1 MQGLQFATSL
11 VALPL
16 WALAAA
22 AALFVVV
29 AVLAL
34 TRTGASVAGAILRI
48 VVVIGGFA
56 AAWLLLDQGAQ
67 GERSAE
73 RRALDQR
80 ATELASRAIAPG
92 AALGC
97 LDALAGEAVETACEK
112 QIFASPDSVAAAV
125 SYVSARL
132 SLLAD
137 AVAYAH
143 RGGERY
149 DSQLATMRLA
159 LETDR
164 FGLVAHVLSVRDSC
178 TPLLCDSYALF
189 KDADRVQA
197 NLREGVF
204 DHYVERYAAEWTARA
219 QQPAVAAAAPGNAY
233 TTASAPARHRRRH
246 RRRSS
251 TFLGRFDSAVSIM
264 TAEPGAAPDPKTTA
278 TTAAPA
284 AAPPAR
290 RRRDGRRTRR
300 IRSREPRRPRR
311 SRSRRRRSRS
321 RRRRHARV
329 ARTIVPLARVAAK
342 AAACPPRRGRR
353 SADTGPHLTCDPT
366 RDVRTGA
373 KADTRAGDVCGKS
386 AGSRACFLPS

>member
-1 MQGLQFATSL
+1 MPSLEFATTP
-11 VALPL
+11 VALPA
-16 WALAAA
+16 WALGAA
-22 AALFVVV
+22 AALFIVV

-34 TRTGASVAGAILRI
+34 TRGGVSVAGAILRVAVI
-48 VVVIGGFA
+48 VAGFA
-56 AAWLLLDQGAQ
+56 AVWLLLDQGAQ
-67 GERSAE
+67 RERSAE

-80 ATELASRAIAPG
+80 ATELAARVIAPG
-92 AALGC
+92 SALGC

-112 QIFASPDSVAAAV
+112 QVFASADAVAAAV

-204 DHYVERYAAEWTARA
+204 DRYVERYTAEWAA
-219 QQPAVAAAAPGNAY
+219 HPQPGVAAAAPGNSY
-233 TTASAPARHRRRH
+233 TTASAPAAPSPAAPVPSKYDFPSA
-246 RRRSS
+246 SS
-251 TFLGRFDSAVSIM
+251 IPAISIM

-278 TTAAPA
+278 TTAPATTAAPVPPPRRAMHPSHPPARAATAAPPPQA
-284 AAPPAR
+284 AAPQQIAPPQTLAAPGPA
-290 RRRDGRRTRR
+290 
-300 IRSREPRRPRR
+300 
-311 SRSRRRRSRS
+311 
-321 RRRRHARV
+321 H
-329 ARTIVPLARVAAK
+329 
-342 AAACPPRRGRR
+342 
-353 SADTGPHLTCDPT
+353 
-366 RDVRTGA
+366 
-373 KADTRAGDVCGKS
+373 
-386 AGSRACFLPS
+386 